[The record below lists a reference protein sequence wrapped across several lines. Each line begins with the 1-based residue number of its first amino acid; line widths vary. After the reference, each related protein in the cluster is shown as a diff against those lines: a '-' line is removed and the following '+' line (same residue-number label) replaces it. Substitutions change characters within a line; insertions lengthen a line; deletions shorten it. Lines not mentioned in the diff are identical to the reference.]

1 MPTDAPTNTATTQGP
16 TAHPPASVKSLWRLR
31 SYLRP
36 HLLSLTIMLGAALAG
51 VGVSILIPLQIK
63 ALIDGPI
70 AQHDQSGVL
79 PLGLT
84 VLGLGVLEAVLIWW
98 RRWTQSN
105 AVLSVETA
113 MRRDLYD
120 RLQSLPMSFHSKWQ
134 SGSCS
139 RVRPPTCRP
148 SGGSPVSAC
157 CS

>member
-1 MPTDAPTNTATTQGP
+1 MPSDAPEATHGP

-148 SGGSPVSAC
+148 SGGSRVSAC